1 MSDEW
6 PGGAVDFVQAIADTK
21 LLLSHRYAQWMLAGP
36 VLEDDIAGAS
46 VAQDEMGH
54 VRQLFRLL
62 AEQGRDQDWL
72 EGDREPEEFAN
83 AASLDSPM
91 ADWTEFVVRMN
102 LTERAAWYLLD
113 AIDHEDFEGLVDR
126 IGQDEYFHLDY
137 LDARLETLAAESA
150 ATIGDHVAATL
161 PDVLAFMGPPTRE
174 EASDDLLATGFTD
187 VSIAG
192 IRTAYRE
199 HYETQFAEFGISFE
213 ADDWTGPDPEVW
225 YETRRRVGGGG
236 IDEQTN
242 KQLSGIESKEYVIQ

>member
-6 PGGAVDFVQAIADTK
+6 PGGAADFVQAIADTK

-46 VAQDEMGH
+46 LAQDEMGH

-62 AEQGRDQDWL
+62 GEQGRDQDWL
-72 EGDREPEEFAN
+72 EGDREPEEFTN

-113 AIDHEDFEGLVDR
+113 AIDHDDFEGLVDR

-137 LDARLETLAAESA
+137 LDARLDTLADESA
-150 ATIGDHVAATL
+150 AAVADHAAAAL
-161 PDVLAFMGPPTRE
+161 PEVLAFLGPATPE
-174 EASDDLLATGFTD
+174 EANDDLLDAGFTD

-192 IRTAYRE
+192 IREAYRE
-199 HYETQFAEFGISFE
+199 HYESQFAESGVSLD
-213 ADDWTGPDPEVW
+213 AVDWTVPDPGNW
-225 YETRRRVGGGG
+225 DETRRRVGGGG

-242 KQLSGIESKEYVIQ
+242 RQLSGIESKEYVIQ